1 MGGYGG
7 MGGPGAVGPYGYG
20 GQGDPNNPMGG
31 EPPQAPN
38 FWQQMLRGLNGFL
51 TFFGRLSMLVDENTH
66 ALHFFITALLQ
77 LFDRAGVLYG
87 ELARF
92 VLRMLG
98 VKSKAR
104 TKIATPPPALPGP
117 GGDGSN
123 FDAVWGNAPTGGFP

>member
-1 MGGYGG
+1 M
-7 MGGPGAVGPYGYG
+7 
-20 GQGDPNNPMGG
+20 
-31 EPPQAPN
+31 
-38 FWQQMLRGLNGFL
+38 
-51 TFFGRLSMLVDENTH
+51 
-66 ALHFFITALLQ
+66 
-77 LFDRAGVLYG
+77 LYG

>member
-7 MGGPGAVGPYGYG
+7 MGGPGAMGPYGYG